1 VLPDGPGLARV
12 TRPSDAPAAERL
24 TGSTFSAV
32 LLGLAGVVL
41 PVSGIR
47 VADTMV
53 ISVLEGRREI
63 TNGPHPRR
71 YRSEGHGGH
80 RSRCWARP
88 AVAVGDGDGAYV

>member
-1 VLPDGPGLARV
+1 VLPDGAGLARV

-24 TGSTFSAV
+24 TGSTFSAL

-53 ISVLEGRREI
+53 ISVLEGRR
-63 TNGPHPRR
+63 
-71 YRSEGHGGH
+71 RSPTAASSPIPIR
-80 RSRCWARP
+80 RSRRTP
-88 AVAVGDGDGAYV
+88 VALLGATGRCGR